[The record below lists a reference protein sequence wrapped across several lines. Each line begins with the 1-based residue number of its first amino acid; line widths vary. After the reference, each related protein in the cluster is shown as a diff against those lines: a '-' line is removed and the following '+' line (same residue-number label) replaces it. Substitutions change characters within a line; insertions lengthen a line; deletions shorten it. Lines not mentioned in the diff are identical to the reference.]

1 MTQTDNMNAVTS
13 ITKSLLKE
21 LTVVVQASIKD
32 KLFNNIGLTK
42 SHSEENESYRKNA
55 EYKLR
60 ISEFLLQVTMH
71 RLSQQIFASLNWLH
85 ELWKL
90 KASSEPVTTA
100 QTDAPFI
107 DATSIWNIIQ
117 SNSVWDWL
125 TSMRKS
131 QLLPNIWKLTSQWEE
146 TLELE
151 QRASVLNDTT
161 MTGGAST
168 TDWDMSWIIRGD
180 RQPFSTFKDEPKL

>member
-1 MTQTDNMNAVTS
+1 MKQFRGYGDIDYGDFMLDLYPWELFVKGEIQKVNQTATANSTTEMTQTDNMNAVTS

-42 SHSEENESYRKNA
+42 SNSGENESYRKNA

-85 ELWKL
+85 EL
-90 KASSEPVTTA
+90 
-100 QTDAPFI
+100 
-107 DATSIWNIIQ
+107 
-117 SNSVWDWL
+117 
-125 TSMRKS
+125 
-131 QLLPNIWKLTSQWEE
+131 
-146 TLELE
+146 
-151 QRASVLNDTT
+151 
-161 MTGGAST
+161 
-168 TDWDMSWIIRGD
+168 
-180 RQPFSTFKDEPKL
+180 